1 MAELHR
7 ATLEEFSS
15 QKKIPLVVVLDDI
28 RSMNNVGSVFRTCDG
43 LATERIIL
51 CGITACPPNKEISK
65 TALGA
70 TESVAWTYEKDVV
83 TAVKQLQTDG
93 YKVYM
98 VEQTDDSIMLQDF
111 KVLENQKIAIV
122 MGNEVFGVSD
132 RLLDVVDGAI
142 EIPQFGTKHSFNV
155 TIAAGIVMWEIAK
168 QLHTLVS

>member
-43 LATERIIL
+43 LAAERIIL

-111 KVLENQKIAIV
+111 KVIENQKIAIV